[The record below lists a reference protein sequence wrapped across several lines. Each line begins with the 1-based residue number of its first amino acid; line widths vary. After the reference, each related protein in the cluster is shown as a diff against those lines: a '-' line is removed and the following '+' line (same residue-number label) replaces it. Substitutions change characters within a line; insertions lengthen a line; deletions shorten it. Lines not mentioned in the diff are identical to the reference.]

1 MNRSFGLYYSRSF
14 AVIDK
19 EFSLSLLTN
28 FLLYKSAKSCYT
40 MLMILARTFRRDSK
54 VLSAH
59 ADSLSLARIESVCA
73 LFIYKGE
80 ANNMSEDEA
89 RAVLAAW
96 GYGLEVDRSKVAVA
110 VAVLSEYDLG
120 VA

>member
-1 MNRSFGLYYSRSF
+1 
-14 AVIDK
+14 
-19 EFSLSLLTN
+19 
-28 FLLYKSAKSCYT
+28 
-40 MLMILARTFRRDSK
+40 
-54 VLSAH
+54 
-59 ADSLSLARIESVCA
+59 
-73 LFIYKGE
+73 
-80 ANNMSEDEA
+80 MSEDEA